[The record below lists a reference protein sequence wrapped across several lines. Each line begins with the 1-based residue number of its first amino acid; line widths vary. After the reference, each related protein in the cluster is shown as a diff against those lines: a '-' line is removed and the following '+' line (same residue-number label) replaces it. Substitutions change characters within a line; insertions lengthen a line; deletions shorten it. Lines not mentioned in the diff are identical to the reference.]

1 MVHGYYFLKQR
12 EENILLS
19 LFMNLIYENL
29 KRIDIL
35 NKNIDLQPVLFGK

>member
-1 MVHGYYFLKQR
+1 MAHGYHFLKQR

-19 LFMNLIYENL
+19 LFMNLVYENL

-35 NKNIDLQPVLFGK
+35 NKNIDLQPVIFGK